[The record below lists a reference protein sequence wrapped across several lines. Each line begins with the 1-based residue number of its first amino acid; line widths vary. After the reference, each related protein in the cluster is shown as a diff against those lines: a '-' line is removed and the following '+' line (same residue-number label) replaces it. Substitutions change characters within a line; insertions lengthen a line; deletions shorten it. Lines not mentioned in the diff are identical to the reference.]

1 MSFFRDLEEEC
12 KPQKILAPEFSSHGT
27 TDAKKVKNVKYFYSR
42 FKGLFLDLLLKTKTT
57 FN

>member
-27 TDAKKVKNVKYFYSR
+27 TDAKTAKIIF
-42 FKGLFLDLLLKTKTT
+42 GPT
-57 FN
+57 FENEDYL